1 MARSG
6 LVSGVS
12 EDARVSIGVSS
23 FRGRRV
29 WRLEAV
35 YSRDCAWGDPRY
47 WRRAHDAYRSFLR
60 ALLYSTYPRPRR
72 PPLSLPKSR
81 DSRLL
86 ESRQG
91 GTEGRQVRRAG
102 EFLSAKNKRP
112 WHPFS
117 RTPARGPL
125 IRFDDRG
132 GGPSDARARISPRRV
147 ENGGR
152 SPATYR

>member
-47 WRRAHDAYRSFLR
+47 WRRAHDASLPILSNRFVSSRVIILLIHAHADPPSPSPSLAIRDYWNLGKEGQKDDKYVVLVSFF
-60 ALLYSTYPRPRR
+60 RR
-72 PPLSLPKSR
+72 KTNARGILSLVHR
-81 DSRLL
+81 HAVL
-86 ESRQG
+86 
-91 GTEGRQVRRAG
+91 
-102 EFLSAKNKRP
+102 
-112 WHPFS
+112 
-117 RTPARGPL
+117 
-125 IRFDDRG
+125 
-132 GGPSDARARISPRRV
+132 
-147 ENGGR
+147 
-152 SPATYR
+152 

>member
-102 EFLSAKNKRP
+102 EFLSAKNKRT
-112 WHPFS
+112 WHPLS

-132 GGPSDARARISPRRV
+132 RGPSDARARISPRRV